1 MEGFEYAIDNG
12 IDSPEDFAAEYENEA
27 LGRLFPDEKDPP
39 YRNKRKYDDIIRIIF
54 PIKTGNK
61 F

>member
-12 IDSPEDFAAEYENEA
+12 IDSPEKFAEEYEKEA

-39 YRNKRKYDDIIRIIF
+39 YRIKGKYEVIIS
-54 PIKTGNK
+54 KLLNGK
-61 F
+61 G